1 MLTYRHLD
9 SHNVFLDHNSIYFC
23 KVFLEFIYNVY
34 RRLGRSFSLTNYVS
48 VSSILESDD
57 RDAPVTQISLLC
69 PSRLLLEFS
78 IQHLRI
84 REHFENKDF
93 VTMFSIQ
100 VVSSLPSAVGY
111 RVCTWERHGFVSRP
125 RLP

>member
-1 MLTYRHLD
+1 M
-9 SHNVFLDHNSIYFC
+9 YFC

-34 RRLGRSFSLTNYVS
+34 RWIGRNFSLTNYLS
-48 VSSILESDD
+48 VSSALESDG
-57 RDAPVTQISLLC
+57 RDAPVIQISLLC

-93 VTMFSIQ
+93 VTIFLFRWCLHCYQLGVTECVHGICILLLAP
-100 VVSSLPSAVGY
+100 SSH
-111 RVCTWERHGFVSRP
+111 RHSVPMSLQRQRFRS
-125 RLP
+125 LH

>member
-1 MLTYRHLD
+1 MF
-9 SHNVFLDHNSIYFC
+9 FLDHNSIYFC

-34 RRLGRSFSLTNYVS
+34 RWLGRNFSLTNYLS
-48 VSSILESDD
+48 VSSALEPDQ
-57 RDAPVTQISLLC
+57 RDAPVIQISLVC

-93 VTMFSIQ
+93 VTNFFYSGGVFIAISCGLQ
-100 VVSSLPSAVGY
+100 SG
-111 RVCTWERHGFVSRP
+111 
-125 RLP
+125 